1 MILQLNAW
9 WDVLVLFLIPIGGGI
24 PGGVLLA
31 QARGIPWPF
40 MMILYFISDA
50 ILACAFEPL
59 MKMLIF
65 IGKQIPPVMKAID
78 FFRRSTQK
86 SAARY
91 GGHPSVLKLIG
102 VSFMIDPMTGRAA
115 AHMAG
120 HGFVGG
126 WLIAIAGDMIYFSVV
141 MVSTLWMRSVL
152 GDGTAALL
160 VILVLMIGIP
170 ALVKKI
176 RGNKEPARVSP
187 EKPSP

>member
-1 MILQLNAW
+1 M
-9 WDVLVLFLIPIGGGI
+9 LFLIPIGGGI

-31 QARGIPWPF
+31 QARHIPWPF
-40 MMILYFISDA
+40 MMVLYFISDA
-50 ILACAFEPL
+50 ILACAFEPV
-59 MKMLIF
+59 MKILIF
-65 IGKQIPPVMKAID
+65 IGKRIPVVLRVID

-86 SAARY
+86 SASRY

-102 VSFMIDPMTGRAA
+102 VSFVVDPMTGRAA

-152 GDGTAALL
+152 GDGTAAML

-170 ALVKKI
+170 AIVKKI
-176 RGNKEPARVSP
+176 RGQKDPPGVIP
-187 EKPSP
+187 EKPPH

>member
-1 MILQLNAW
+1 M
-9 WDVLVLFLIPIGGGI
+9 LFLIPVGGGI

-31 QARGIPWPF
+31 KAKNIPWPF
-40 MMILYFISDA
+40 MMVIYFVSDV
-50 ILACAFEPL
+50 ILAFAFEPL
-59 MKMLIF
+59 MKILIF
-65 IGKQIPPVMKAID
+65 IGKQIPIVMRIIE
-78 FFRRSTQK
+78 FFRQSTKK

-102 VSFMIDPMTGRAA
+102 VSFVIDPMTGRAA

-126 WLIAIAGDMIYFSVV
+126 WLIAIAGDMIYFSIV

-152 GDGTAALL
+152 GDGTAAML

-170 ALVKKI
+170 AIVKKI
-176 RGNKEPARVSP
+176 RGDKSSP
-187 EKPSP
+187 TLDSSPGSGRPH